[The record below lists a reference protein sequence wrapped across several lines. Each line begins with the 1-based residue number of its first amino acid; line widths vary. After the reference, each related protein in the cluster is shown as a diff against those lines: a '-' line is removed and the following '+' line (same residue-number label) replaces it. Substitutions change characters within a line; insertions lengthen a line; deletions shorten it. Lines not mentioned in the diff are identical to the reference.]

1 MKKNPRL
8 YFGDEEFTDFR
19 LNLLKAVETQTRL
32 SNFKQAKKEK
42 AKADRCLTYLM
53 NYQPHQQEF

>member
-19 LNLLKAVETQTRL
+19 LNLLKAVETQIRL
-32 SNFKQAKKEK
+32 CNFKQAKKEK
-42 AKADRCLTYLM
+42 VKADRCLTYLM
-53 NYQPHQQEF
+53 NYQPHQQKF